1 MADRCSGCTNKFKF
15 REKTSVCAKCRRNFC
30 SICIPPAKH
39 KKHKKDPS
47 QPVRNTCVYCTR
59 KLQDALK
66 AQEIEVLENFPQRF
80 YHSPHLSAPV
90 QSKVQLDADKLRA
103 ASANAGRAPHQPLMT
118 EEDRKLEERLR
129 KLKESHK
136 PRTTVSSEE
145 ELQGRLAKLRDET
158 DPTKHMEK
166 TSPQPPPVVGAAKS
180 DSKSMDSG
188 NNPST
193 SGTGLLGPQPNQTQA
208 QQADDLLGQLAERV
222 KLDSRLEQAD
232 CLRED
237 ELRSRFQALT
247 GKKLSSGTDHSPHPE
262 PHDQHLEDSIHKFLR
277 GLEVNIENEDPEKLL
292 EDFKRFH
299 AQEKLEA
306 LTDVTS
312 PYIQAIVEHAKE
324 LHQEGEE
331 KGKDPSSVHITPY
344 PQIPPS
350 EREGERSGKGI
361 SEAEISNVLET
372 AENEMAEEA
381 RERKEIDMFV
391 SDTSH
396 RLGRLRGEEEKEE
409 EENVVR
415 SKLDPRRGPE
425 QVGLDFSW
433 GHFGPDGKAYFGAS
447 GSRGN
452 TAARQLGITLSGDSL
467 YMLVDSD
474 EVEDLVKRM
483 TAEAALDSK
492 LEEKGL
498 DHYLEPPSGGSQ
510 GTSFQQG
517 KQGGA
522 TATGSSGASAAI
534 HSIPGRWGESDDLPW
549 CCICNADAQIQCYD
563 CDDDLYCM
571 QCFSEGHEQFGLF
584 DHKYTPFEPHSS
596 TAV

>member
-15 REKTSVCAKCRRNFC
+15 REKTSVCVKCRRNFC
-30 SICIPPAKH
+30 SVCIPLAKH
-39 KKHKKDPS
+39 KKHKKDAG
-47 QPVRNTCVYCTR
+47 QLVRDTCVYCTR

-66 AQEIEVLENFPQRF
+66 AQEVEVLENFPQRF

-90 QSKVQLDADKLRA
+90 QSKIQLDADKLRA
-103 ASANAGRAPHQPLMT
+103 ASANAGRGPYQPLMT

-136 PRTTVSSEE
+136 SSTPASSEE

-180 DSKSMDSG
+180 DPKSMGSG
-188 NNPST
+188 NSPSV
-193 SGTGLLGPQPNQTQA
+193 SEAGLLGPQPNQTQA

-232 CLRED
+232 CWCEE

-247 GKKLSSGTDHSPHPE
+247 GNKLSSGTEHFPHPE
-262 PHDQHLEDSIHKFLR
+262 PPDQHLEDSIHKFLND
-277 GLEVNIENEDPEKLL
+277 LEVNLENEDPEKLL

-299 AQEKLEA
+299 AREKQEA
-306 LTDVTS
+306 HIDATS
-312 PYIQAIVEHAKE
+312 PDIQAIVERAKE
-324 LHQEGEE
+324 LHQEEIGE
-331 KGKDPSSVHITPY
+331 GPNFAHITPY
-344 PQIPPS
+344 PRISPS
-350 EREGERSGKGI
+350 KREDGRSRKGV
-361 SEAEISNVLET
+361 SEAEISKVLET
-372 AENEMAEEA
+372 AKKEMAEEA
-381 RERKEIDMFV
+381 WERKEIDKFV

-396 RLGRLRGEEEKEE
+396 RLGRLRGDEEKEE
-409 EENVVR
+409 EDVVR

-452 TAARQLGITLSGDSL
+452 TAARQLGITSSGDSL
-467 YMLVDSD
+467 DVLVDSD

-498 DHYLEPPSGGSQ
+498 DRYLGPPSGGSQ
-510 GTSFQQG
+510 RASFQPA

-522 TATGSSGASAAI
+522 TASGSSGASADV

-571 QCFSEGHEQFGLF
+571 RCFSEGHEQFGLF